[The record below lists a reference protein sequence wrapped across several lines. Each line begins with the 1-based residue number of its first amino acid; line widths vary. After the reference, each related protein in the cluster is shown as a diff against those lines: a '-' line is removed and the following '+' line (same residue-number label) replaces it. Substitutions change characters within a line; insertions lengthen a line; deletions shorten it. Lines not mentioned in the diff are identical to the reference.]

1 VSQPESDYQPSS
13 GAVYGVLGVI
23 LVLLGR
29 WALANVDEG
38 DFFAVIG
45 FALLASGAYAL
56 IVGGVARGI
65 QIGRDSRRRSDKDPG
80 MDI

>member
-1 VSQPESDYQPSS
+1 MSQHPALADTCLVSQPESDYQPSS

-56 IVGGVARGI
+56 IVGGVARGM
-65 QIGRDSRRRSDKDPG
+65 QIGREQ
-80 MDI
+80 